1 MISNERLTM
10 EAIIEVAVVEKTPNR
25 RPLRLSKLIL
35 VYCYFTVLRQFTLAP
50 VWPDGKNFFQHTAI
64 WNNGNLPNSI
74 KIAKEGAFF
83 CLKLNEVSKNWP
95 KTHEIFPKWQN
106 LVKYGHTDWRR
117 QQCVH
122 TELHFINNSLLGF
135 LFFLT
140 FYFDGYGDYDGEGK
154 FKVDSSCF

>member
-1 MISNERLTM
+1 M

-95 KTHEIFPKWQN
+95 KTYSFAKVVEFRQFWSHWKIKYIMLKKFFTFDRNLGEIANYFISTLQLFSSTM
-106 LVKYGHTDWRR
+106 LV
-117 QQCVH
+117 
-122 TELHFINNSLLGF
+122 HFIQH
-135 LFFLT
+135 FF
-140 FYFDGYGDYDGEGK
+140 
-154 FKVDSSCF
+154 